1 MDFKPNRLYYEA
13 EFPKMDI
20 QVGDIVL
27 AVVNRFIVPTLF
39 CQVKGKNAI
48 MQVSDVAEC
57 NETDPAELEWRNK
70 TAQAFVGKKVIARV
84 NRIDPNGVIILERK
98 SIVDETKNHLR
109 KMIGKESIYC
119 TVESIAPFG
128 IFADIGNG
136 IIALI
141 HNTEISKSRYYGLKN
156 FFKVGDMLKVRIK
169 NYGAQRDVF
178 QLSRKDAYEPITEEM
193 FPYGSVV
200 VVIIHKY
207 VDEQKSG
214 VFVEYD
220 PGNSGIVDIPFNGH
234 PEEFYEFRKMAVRI
248 KSVKPSGFKAAFLHF
263 VD

>member
-109 KMIGKESIYC
+109 KMIGKESIYMK
-119 TVESIAPFG
+119 TVKFS
-128 IFADIGNG
+128 
-136 IIALI
+136 
-141 HNTEISKSRYYGLKN
+141 
-156 FFKVGDMLKVRIK
+156 FFLFHLR
-169 NYGAQRDVF
+169 
-178 QLSRKDAYEPITEEM
+178 
-193 FPYGSVV
+193 
-200 VVIIHKY
+200 
-207 VDEQKSG
+207 
-214 VFVEYD
+214 
-220 PGNSGIVDIPFNGH
+220 
-234 PEEFYEFRKMAVRI
+234 
-248 KSVKPSGFKAAFLHF
+248 
-263 VD
+263 